1 MLIATAAPAVKKS
14 IYIAPIFTVS
24 LFKKKRILTE
34 TANENAGSAYYKQH
48 KSRQI
53 IKVITCLLTIHRD
66 AKRCVER
73 CKLAETI

>member
-34 TANENAGSAYYKQH
+34 TANENAGSTYYK
-48 KSRQI
+48 
-53 IKVITCLLTIHRD
+53 
-66 AKRCVER
+66 
-73 CKLAETI
+73 